1 MNKPIDIAV
10 VGTGYWGR
18 NYVRLLSQMLPDA
31 FLAGVCDQSEGH
43 LNDAAKVNTNTL
55 LFRSLDSLLANCQ
68 FDAAVVCTNPSSHF
82 SITRRLLEAGK
93 HVLVEKPITT
103 SSGEANELSRI
114 AAEKKLT
121 LMVGHTF
128 LFNTGIQEIKKYI
141 DSGQVGQVYYMY
153 ARRTNLGPIRED
165 INAVWDLAPHD
176 ISIFNYFMEDKPEWV
191 SAVGSCFR
199 NNGVDAGFIVLNYP
213 NGKVANIHVSWAD
226 PHKVREVVVI
236 GSEQRVVFNDMVS
249 QEKVTIY
256 KKGIPASSLPSL
268 NFVDYQFSLR
278 DGDIVCP
285 TISYGEP
292 LRSQVNHFIECIQ
305 DGKHPISDGKTG
317 EDVIK
322 VLEAIDQSISQNGV
336 PVKVG

>member
-1 MNKPIDIAV
+1 MNTPVDV
-10 VGTGYWGR
+10 VVIGSGYWGR
-18 NYVRLLSQMLPDA
+18 NYVRLLSHLPEA
-31 FLAGVCDQSEGH
+31 NLVAVCDQSEGR
-43 LNDAAKVNTNTL
+43 LEEAAKVNPNAVL
-55 LFRSLDSLLANCQ
+55 YKDLESLIKGTK
-68 FDAAVVCTNPSSHF
+68 FDAAIVCTNPSNHF
-82 SITRRLLEAGK
+82 KITRRLLQAGK
-93 HVLVEKPITT
+93 HTLVEKPITT
-103 SSGEANELSRI
+103 SSKDAETLSKI
-114 AAEKKLT
+114 AAENNLK

-128 LFNTGIQEIKKYI
+128 IFNAGIREIKNYI
-141 DSGQVGQVYYMY
+141 NSGQVGKVYYMY
-153 ARRTNLGPIRED
+153 ARRTNLGPIRDD

-191 SAVGSCFR
+191 SAVGSAFR
-199 NNGVDAGFIVLNYP
+199 GNGVDAGFIVLNYP

-256 KKGIPASSLPSL
+256 KKGIPASSIPH
-268 NFVDYQFSLR
+268 NYVDYQFSLR

-285 TISYGEP
+285 TITYGEP
-292 LRSQVNHFIECIQ
+292 LKNQVIHFLECVCN
-305 DGKHPISDGKTG
+305 GKEPMTSSKSG

-322 VLEAIDQSISQNGV
+322 VLEAIDKSMSKNGV